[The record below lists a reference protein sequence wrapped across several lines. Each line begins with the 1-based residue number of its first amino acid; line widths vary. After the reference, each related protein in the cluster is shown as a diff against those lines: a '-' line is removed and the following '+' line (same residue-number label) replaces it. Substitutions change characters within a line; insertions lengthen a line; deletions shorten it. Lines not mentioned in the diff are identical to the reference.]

1 MIIRASA
8 TTIRTTL
15 SSTVVI
21 TADDDEDDDTNFSGS
36 REISVAVVSAI
47 TSSEIEGCSFT
58 LDRDT
63 AGIIGAV
70 TWSQAREMQRW
81 SLEEPYFFSWGKFEH
96 FINIMNI
103 HTHKVTFVPIPILQ

>member
-8 TTIRTTL
+8 TTVRTTL

-21 TADDDEDDDTNFSGS
+21 TAEDDDDDTNFSGS
-36 REISVAVVSAI
+36 REISVGVVSAI
-47 TSSEIEGCSFT
+47 TSREIEGCSFP

-70 TWSQAREMQRW
+70 TWSQVRGMQRL
-81 SLEEPYFFSWGKFEH
+81 SLEEPYFCSWGKFEH
-96 FINIMNI
+96 FINS
-103 HTHKVTFVPIPILQ
+103 LS